1 MENVLQSL
9 FDFQRF
15 EQNADLQRVIDS
27 VHASVRARQSRPE
40 LSLDDAEWVA
50 AAGMPGVSQDQVKKE
65 QQEL

>member
-27 VHASVRARQSRPE
+27 VHNSRARRQID
-40 LSLDDAEWVA
+40 LDDAEWVA
-50 AAGMPGVSQDQVKKE
+50 AAGMPGVSQDQGKKE